1 MLRGI
6 LKTRSVDINN
16 FQTIIDPLFLT
27 LFFCIINSHKII
39 GINTFLIFLFSL
51 TILNLNN
58 LYDSYRI
65 KDLNK
70 LLPKII
76 SSSALISIL
85 HFLLLPYKSSLTRN
99 DLLIFSCVI
108 FIYLFLH
115 HYILR
120 ILLRYLRSKGFNTRN
135 AVFFGNKYSFQN
147 FNNQL
152 KKYPWIG
159 YKIIYWFSPN
169 EEDYKVKENKSLNYI
184 CDGDV
189 NSLIEIVNSNHNID
203 NLFFCHNEKDQISFR
218 NILKTL
224 GDFCIP
230 VSYFIDWEI
239 NSISLKKEFFG
250 DLVGLNIWNPG
261 IQL

>member
-85 HFLLLPYKSSLTRN
+85 HFLLLPYKSSLTRK

-218 NILKTL
+218 NILKHLETFVFQFHIL
-224 GDFCIP
+224 LIG
-230 VSYFIDWEI
+230 
-239 NSISLKKEFFG
+239 K
-250 DLVGLNIWNPG
+250 
-261 IQL
+261 